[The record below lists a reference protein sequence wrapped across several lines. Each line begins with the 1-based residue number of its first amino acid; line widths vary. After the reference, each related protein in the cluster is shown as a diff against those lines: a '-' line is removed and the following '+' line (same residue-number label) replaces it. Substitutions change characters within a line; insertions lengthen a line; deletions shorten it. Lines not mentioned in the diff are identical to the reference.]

1 MLPETGR
8 DLFIVLVDLNRRAVA
23 RKRLVD
29 RADEGANSLTLARVV
44 VRVVA
49 ADHPLLVR
57 QFDAPRLRAQL
68 RRHLNHHLGGN
79 GAHLA
84 GRWSF
89 QDATGH
95 HLRNRT
101 RMTNKF

>member
-49 ADHPLLVR
+49 ADHPLLGGNL
-57 QFDAPRLRAQL
+57 DAPRLGAQL
-68 RRHLNHHLGGN
+68 GGHLDHHFGGN
-79 GAHLA
+79 RG
-84 GRWSF
+84 
-89 QDATGH
+89 
-95 HLRNRT
+95 
-101 RMTNKF
+101 